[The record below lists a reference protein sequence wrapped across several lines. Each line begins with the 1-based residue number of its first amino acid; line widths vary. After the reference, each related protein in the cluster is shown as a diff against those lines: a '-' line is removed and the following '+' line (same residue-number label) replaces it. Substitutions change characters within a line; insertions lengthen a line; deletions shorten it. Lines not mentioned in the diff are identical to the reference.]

1 MNIAVD
7 AMGGDHAATV
17 TVQGAL
23 WVQSELVVNIT
34 LVGDQDLL
42 TGELSGRKKTGNGR
56 TDAVVSAGNSGA
68 TRGAAVLI
76 LEG

>member
-1 MNIAVD
+1 MTTPK
-7 AMGGDHAATV
+7 GSAAEEV
-17 TVQGAL
+17 CLYHGSFL
-23 WVQSELVVNIT
+23 SRSE
-34 LVGDQDLL
+34 
-42 TGELSGRKKTGNGR
+42 GR